1 MERRPRRTYTIEF
14 KQNLLDLIRIKG
26 VKATQVAKDF
36 DISVELIYKW
46 LHDSKEKSQ
55 AQNTGD
61 KTQSELKQLK
71 RRLTDVEEERD
82 ILKKALGIFTQPPKQ
97 NSNS

>member
-1 MERRPRRTYTIEF
+1 MERRQRRTFTEEF

-26 VKATQVAKDF
+26 LKVKQAAEDF

-46 LHDSKEKSQ
+46 LHDSREKGLEEKVEDKAQ
-55 AQNTGD
+55 A
-61 KTQSELKQLK
+61 EIKQLK
-71 RRLTDVEEERD
+71 RRLLDTEEERN

-97 NSNS
+97 NTIS